1 MHMFYRLHGVDSLSL
16 LYIHSMILQF
26 QDTPIDTH
34 THTHTYLSL
43 EGFIRLNAS
52 HYSQGIIHR

>member
-34 THTHTYLSL
+34 THTHTHLSL
-43 EGFIRLNAS
+43 SRRL
-52 HYSQGIIHR
+52 H